1 MSLDYAAGIRICGHS
16 SRRCDTWSHIAVMFV
31 FLCAPDC
38 VAADLHLNART
49 RQRISAV
56 RHQLWPVNGFLRAC
70 LHERCK
76 RDGAWQRIRNRL
88 HRCPTPMMIVF
99 LSSRSGEVFG
109 RLMTSVDAWNALESA
124 LGSAPMQSAAWFA
137 ICWLG
142 PLSSCSISLSVW
154 LVQSNV

>member
-38 VAADLHLNART
+38 VAADLHLNVRT

-99 LSSRSGEVFG
+99 WSSRSGEVFG
-109 RLMTSVDAWNALESA
+109 RLMTSVEKEVKRKRGDRQEKEVTSMIGNSQGETEIPRDLAEGVLPTGKA
-124 LGSAPMQSAAWFA
+124 FA
-137 ICWLG
+137 
-142 PLSSCSISLSVW
+142 
-154 LVQSNV
+154 